1 MNSKKYFVVSRLTHD
16 STASMH
22 TSHSH
27 SQCEL
32 YYLISGECTML
43 SGQKNY
49 LLTPGMILIIPPNVS
64 HKTTYRLATTSERL
78 TVEFSPEYISDI
90 AEEFGT
96 VWMERFFY
104 NSPIYLPQNSRSHIE
119 HMFTTLMEDK
129 QPAISLSPED
139 STGSQQEDI
148 FSDCVRKLHFQEIII
163 ELLRRNTHA
172 DYVTAENILISDIT
186 VADALRYI
194 DANYNEPLTLEGVA
208 DMCQLNPSYFSSKF
222 KSVNGIGFKEYLN
235 NVRIIHAEKLLLETD
250 MSITEIAMKCGY
262 ETSNYFGDAF
272 RRINNCSPSQFRRM
286 NGNV

>member
-1 MNSKKYFVVSRLTHD
+1 
-16 STASMH
+16 
-22 TSHSH
+22 
-27 SQCEL
+27 
-32 YYLISGECTML
+32 ML
-43 SGQKNY
+43 AGQTNY
-49 LLTPGMILIIPPNVS
+49 ILTPGMILIIPPNVP
-64 HKTTYRLATTSERL
+64 HKTTYRPDTKSERL
-78 TVEFSPEYISDI
+78 TVEFAPEYISDI

-96 VWMERFFY
+96 IWMERFFY
-104 NSPIYLPQNSRSHIE
+104 NSPIYLPLDSRSHIE
-119 HMFTTLMEDK
+119 HMFAALTEDR
-129 QPAISLSPED
+129 QPPVSQSPED
-139 STGSQQEDI
+139 SIWSQQEDI
-148 FSDCVRKLHFQEIII
+148 FSDCIRKLHFQEAII

-172 DYVTAENILISDIT
+172 NYVTTEKILISDIT
-186 VADALRYI
+186 VADAIRYI

-272 RRINNCSPSQFRRM
+272 RRINSCSPSQFRRM